1 MLGEYL
7 RVKESDFSQV
17 DPVARRIAG
26 VGICV
31 RADVF
36 YPLPDLRAFR
46 NHELPKAATASAD
59 IDADEFVMKVSLSSP
74 TTAYNEDFLVE
85 KYRGGV

>member
-59 IDADEFVMKVSLSSP
+59 IDAGEFVMKVSLSSP
-74 TTAYNEDFLVE
+74 PTAYNENVLV
-85 KYRGGV
+85 KVVVLSP